1 MLYANCIAAS
11 LYTELYYNI
20 CMSEII
26 TVRVEKTLKEKIR
39 QHGINV
45 SETVRMAL
53 EDEVKRL
60 ENAELS
66 RAISEMKL
74 VLYKIPD
81 AEIVNAV
88 RVSRDQR

>member
-1 MLYANCIAAS
+1 
-11 LYTELYYNI
+11 
-20 CMSEII
+20 MSEII

-74 VLYKIPD
+74 VLDKIPD